1 MSKPKI
7 ALIQQPAS
15 TDPKANL
22 ERGLIAAENAALAGA
37 NIICF
42 AELAFAPFYPQDPAG
57 DNVKDLAETIPGPT
71 TEAFSQLAKK
81 HGVVIV
87 LNLFELAGEKT
98 FDSSPVIGTDGE
110 ILATTRMIHITE
122 YPCFHEQGYYDL
134 GDRGTPVVETEFGK
148 IGVCICYDRH
158 FPEYFRALTLAGAE
172 IVVVPQAGSVGEWP
186 EGLYEA
192 EMQVAAFQNGIF
204 TALCNRVGQEPKL
217 NFSGES
223 FVCDPTGR
231 VIGRAGQGTEE
242 TLLVD
247 LDLEK
252 VETSHARKLFLKHRR
267 PELYADWIC

>member
-1 MSKPKI
+1 MTQTKI
-7 ALIQQPAS
+7 ALIQQSAS
-15 TDPKANL
+15 TDRAANI
-22 ERGLIAAENAALAGA
+22 ERGLAAAEAAAVAGA

-42 AELAFAPFYPQDPAG
+42 AELAFAPFYPQEPAG
-57 DNVKDLAETIPGPT
+57 VNARDLAETIPGPT

-87 LNLFELAGEKT
+87 LNLFEVAGDKT
-98 FDSSPVIGTDGE
+98 FDSSPVIDTNGE

-148 IGVCICYDRH
+148 LGVCICYDRH
-158 FPEYFRALTLAGAE
+158 FPEYFRSLALAGAE
-172 IVVVPQAGSVGEWP
+172 IVIVPQAGSVGEWP
-186 EGLYEA
+186 DGLYEA

-217 NFSGES
+217 NFAGES
-223 FVCDPTGR
+223 FVCDPAGR

-242 TLLVD
+242 TLMVD
-247 LDLEK
+247 LDLGQ
-252 VETSHARKLFLKHRR
+252 VEESHARRLFLKHRR
-267 PELYADWIC
+267 PELYSDWIC